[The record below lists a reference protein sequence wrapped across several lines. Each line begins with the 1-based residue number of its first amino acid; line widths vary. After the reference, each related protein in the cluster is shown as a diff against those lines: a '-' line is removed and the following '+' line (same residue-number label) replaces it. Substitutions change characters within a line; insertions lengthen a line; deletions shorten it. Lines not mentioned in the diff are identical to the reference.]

1 MLMRLKVFSPTGTV
15 LDLPI
20 RKIDFEAIDG
30 YWTLLPKHVDYV
42 NALTPSI
49 VSYTNEDN
57 ITKYMACNKG
67 VIVKKGANI
76 SISTKLAILD
86 DSLEKL
92 QKTIEIDFKAMDEER
107 KEVNTTMARLE
118 IGLVKGLQSLKS
130 DGGANG
136 TI

>member
-1 MLMRLKVFSPTGTV
+1 MLMQLKVFSPTGVV
-15 LDLPI
+15 LDIPI
-20 RKIDFEAIDG
+20 RKIDFEGIDG
-30 YWTLLPKHVDYV
+30 YWTLLPKHVDYI

-49 VSYTNEDN
+49 VSYTNEN
-57 ITKYMACNKG
+57 NEIKYMACNKG
-67 VIVKKGANI
+67 VIVKKNQDV

-118 IGLVKGLQSLKS
+118 IGLVKGLQSLKQ
-130 DGGANG
+130 DGGIDG
-136 TI
+136 GI

>member
-1 MLMRLKVFSPTGTV
+1 MLMQLKVFSPTGVV
-15 LDLPI
+15 LDIPI
-20 RKIDFEAIDG
+20 RKIDFEGIDG

-49 VSYTNEDN
+49 VSYSNEYN
-57 ITKYMACNKG
+57 ETKYMACNKG
-67 VIVKKGANI
+67 VIVKKNQDV

-92 QKTIEIDFKAMDEER
+92 QKTIEIDFKAMDEDR

-118 IGLVKGLQSLKS
+118 IGLVKGLQSLKQ
-130 DGGANG
+130 DGGIDG
-136 TI
+136 GI

>member
-1 MLMRLKVFSPTGTV
+1 MQLKVFSPTGVV
-15 LDLPI
+15 LDIPI
-20 RKIDFEAIDG
+20 RKIDFEGIDG
-30 YWTLLPKHVDYV
+30 YWTLLPKHVDYI

-49 VSYTNEDN
+49 VSYTNEN
-57 ITKYMACNKG
+57 NEIKYMACNKG
-67 VIVKKGANI
+67 VIVKKNQDV

-118 IGLVKGLQSLKS
+118 IGLVKGLQSLKQ
-130 DGGANG
+130 DGGIDG
-136 TI
+136 GI